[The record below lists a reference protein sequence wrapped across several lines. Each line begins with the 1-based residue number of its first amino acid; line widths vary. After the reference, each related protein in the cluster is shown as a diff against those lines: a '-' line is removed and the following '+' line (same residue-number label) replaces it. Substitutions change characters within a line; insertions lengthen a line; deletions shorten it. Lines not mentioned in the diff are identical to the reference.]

1 MCGEG
6 VKMGRKTNGLFA
18 AKKLIAKR
26 RNFKIRKVNLL
37 VKAKYDPLENANQA
51 KGIIL
56 EKTQREAKQP
66 NSALRKSVVVQ
77 LSKNGKSVT
86 AFLPGNNASKFVQ
99 EHDEVMIEGIG
110 GIKGKSK
117 GDIPGVRWKV
127 IQINGQSLNALVRGK
142 LERARK

>member
-1 MCGEG
+1 MAN
-6 VKMGRKTNGLFA
+6 KTNGLFA

-26 RNFKIRKVNLL
+26 SKYKIRKVSDL
-37 VKAKYDPLENANQA
+37 VKAKYDPLQCSSQA
-51 KGIIL
+51 KGIVL
-56 EKTQREAKQP
+56 EKTEREAKQP
-66 NSALRKSVVVQ
+66 NSALRKCCVVQ

-86 AFLPGNNASKFVQ
+86 AFMAGNNASKFIN

-117 GDIPGVRWKV
+117 GDIPGVRWRV
-127 IQINGQSLNALVRGK
+127 IQVNGQSLNALIRGK